1 MEERSKVFTVSEV
14 NTYIKLLIEKDLFLS
29 YIYVKGEI
37 SNLKIHTSGH
47 MYFTLKDRYSRI
59 KCVMFKSSLSK
70 VKFIPEEGMQVVVRG
85 YFSIYE
91 RDGQYQ
97 LYSES
102 IILEGT
108 GELYKA
114 FEQLKERLQKEG
126 LFDKNAKKPLPF
138 YPKNVAIITSPTGA
152 AVRDIISITKRR
164 NPNVNILLYPVLVQ
178 GPEASGQIAQGLKFF
193 NKQKKVDVII
203 VGRGGGSIEELW
215 AFNEEVVARAIYNS
229 SIPVVSAVGHETDYT
244 IADFVADERAAT
256 PSAAAEIVIPEI
268 RQLKSHLKKIDS
280 QIYLGILSY
289 IKDRKFRLK
298 DAKKSHT
305 FRNIETKVINLRQ
318 TLETLKNKLNDSME
332 LYVRNSRDGLRQDI
346 EKLSILNPASNLLRG
361 YSFVKKEKDGLLIT
375 SVNRVTPGDDIRV
388 ILKDGNILATVKTKC
403 KGDKYE

>member
-1 MEERSKVFTVSEV
+1 MEKIKVFTVSEV
-14 NTYIKLLIEKDLFLS
+14 NIYIKQLLEKDLFLS

-47 MYFTLKDRYSRI
+47 MYFTLKDKLSRI
-59 KCVMFKSSLSK
+59 RCVMFKSSLSK
-70 VKFIPEEGMQVVVRG
+70 IKFKPEEGLQVVVRG

-97 LYSES
+97 LYAES

-126 LFDKNAKKPLPF
+126 LFDESKKQPLPY
-138 YPKNVAIITSPTGA
+138 YPKNVAVITSPTGA
-152 AVRDIISITKRR
+152 AVRDIISIAKRR

-178 GPEASGQIAQGLKFF
+178 GENAPSEIVEGL
-193 NKQKKVDVII
+193 NYINSLNNSDVII

-215 AFNEEVVARAIYNS
+215 AFNEEIVARAIYNS
-229 SIPVVSAVGHETDYT
+229 HIPVVSAVGHETDYT
-244 IADFVADERAAT
+244 IADFTADIRAAT
-256 PSAAAEIVIPEI
+256 PSAAAEIVIPEK

-280 QIYLGILSY
+280 QINLNIISR
-289 IKDRKFRLK
+289 IKDKRVKL
-298 DAKKSHT
+298 DSLSKSYS

-318 TLETLKNKLNDSME
+318 TIEVLKDNLNNSIETYTMQNKEKLK
-332 LYVRNSRDGLRQDI
+332 LYI
-346 EKLSILNPASNLLRG
+346 EKLSILNPASYLLRG
-361 YSFVKKEKDGLLIT
+361 YSYVKKDKNGLLIN
-375 SVNRVTPGDDIRV
+375 SIDQVSIGEDIRV
-388 ILKDGNILATVKTKC
+388 FLKDGNVLALIKSKC
-403 KGDKYE
+403 KGDKNEK

>member
-126 LFDKNAKKPLPF
+126 LFDKSAKKPLPF

-164 NPNVNILLYPVLVQ
+164 NPQVNILLYPVLVQ

>member
-126 LFDKNAKKPLPF
+126 LFDKSAKKPLPF

-361 YSFVKKEKDGLLIT
+361 YSFVKKENDGLLIT

-388 ILKDGNILATVKTKC
+388 ILKDGNILATVKSKC

>member
-126 LFDKNAKKPLPF
+126 LFDKSAKKPLPF

-332 LYVRNSRDGLRQDI
+332 LYVRNSRDGLRQNI